1 MILDL
6 SYEVIIEMEIRK
18 ETFHRLNVLPGGG
31 TETKL
36 TAVKGD
42 ITEDHGVQ
50 AIVNAANTSLLG
62 GGGVDGAIHRAAGPG
77 LLSECRTLNG
87 CKTGKAKITKGY
99 HLPCEYV
106 IHTPGP
112 CWSGGSSGEEDLLA
126 SCYQS
131 CLELAAGNGIRSV
144 AFPSISTGIYRFPL
158 DRAAK
163 IAVRTVKKFV
173 QEHPGK
179 LDVVKWVLFD
189 ERTLKSY
196 ARKLEGQDI

>member
-6 SYEVIIEMEIRK
+6 SYEVIIEMENRK

-99 HLPCEYV
+99 RLPCEYV
-106 IHTPGP
+106 IHTPGLAGAAEVP
-112 CWSGGSSGEEDLLA
+112 GRRSCSRRAISPAWSLRRATGLGAWPSRPFLQGYIGSLL
-126 SCYQS
+126 
-131 CLELAAGNGIRSV
+131 
-144 AFPSISTGIYRFPL
+144 TGRQRL
-158 DRAAK
+158 
-163 IAVRTVKKFV
+163 
-173 QEHPGK
+173 Q
-179 LDVVKWVLFD
+179 
-189 ERTLKSY
+189 
-196 ARKLEGQDI
+196 

>member
-1 MILDL
+1 
-6 SYEVIIEMEIRK
+6 MEISSRP
-18 ETFHRLNVLPGGG
+18 EGRGRDTHQPPEADALQLAGHPGGVQG
-31 TETKL
+31 LLRRKAPVVQGGGV
-36 TAVKGD
+36 AVLLLHQLQGP
-42 ITEDHGVQ
+42 
-50 AIVNAANTSLLG
+50 LG

-99 HLPCEYV
+99 RLPCEYV

-112 CWSGGSSGEEDLLA
+112 CWSGGSSGEEELLA

-158 DRAAK
+158 DRASV
-163 IAVRTVKKFV
+163 IAVGAILEFLALHSNMEV
-173 QEHPGK
+173 QM
-179 LDVVKWVLFD
+179 VCFD
-189 ERTLKSY
+189 KETFQYYQNALKAVCS
-196 ARKLEGQDI
+196 